1 MKKTVITNGYSF
13 LCVIRHTSA
22 HITAG
27 AKSAKTNVILTIE
40 ETTTQFTTVQTA
52 AQTTENQNT
61 VVENDTNTIKTGA
74 IVSYTTVV
82 TVFLMLTA
90 TVSFSTKRK
99 RLLCGSNKYRRSFPI
114 NHD

>member
-1 MKKTVITNGYSF
+1 MKKTVITVVLA
-13 LCVIRHTSA
+13 LCYISKVFCAYCAAAEI
-22 HITAG
+22 
-27 AKSAKTNVILTIE
+27 AKTYVILTIE

-52 AQTTENQNT
+52 AQTTENQNA

-90 TVSFSTKRK
+90 TVSFFWFYKKK
-99 RLLCGSNKYRRSFPI
+99 RLLCKE
-114 NHD
+114 